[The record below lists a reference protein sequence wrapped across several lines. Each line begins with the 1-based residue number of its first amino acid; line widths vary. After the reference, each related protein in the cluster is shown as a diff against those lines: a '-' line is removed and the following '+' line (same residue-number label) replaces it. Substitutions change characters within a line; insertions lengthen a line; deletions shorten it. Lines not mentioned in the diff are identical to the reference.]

1 MDSGR
6 MDSSRDS
13 RPPRDTRPMDAGR
26 PSRALSFERGDRVFI
41 ATSVTLDI
49 TDSHTYELWMRPR
62 ADGYVLRKGT
72 VAMGE
77 RYQYLIQVQ
86 SGAVIV
92 GWATEASEALLRAPI
107 RMNVWNHVSV
117 VVDADPMLAQ
127 VTLYVDG
134 FEMASALF
142 PNTLFDALNDQPL
155 LMGGFTGDIDE
166 VRLFTFAR
174 AATAIRST
182 MNTRLSPPPPG
193 MEAYWPL
200 EEAGQ
205 IVLDRTLRGNEGVL
219 GDFTFPDPA
228 DPTWITDGPI
238 R

>member
-13 RPPRDTRPMDAGR
+13 RPPRDTGPRDAGR
-26 PSRALSFERGDRVFI
+26 VSRALSFERGDRVFI
-41 ATSVTLDI
+41 APSVTLDI
-49 TDSHTYELWMRPR
+49 TDSHTYELWFRPR
-62 ADGYVLRKGT
+62 VDGIVLHKGT
-72 VAMGE
+72 VAEGE
-77 RYQYLIQVQ
+77 SYQYLVEV
-86 SGAVIV
+86 GDGLVVV
-92 GWATEASEALLRAPI
+92 GWGTSDASANISAPI

-117 VVDADPMLAQ
+117 VIDTDPMVAL

-134 FEMASALF
+134 FESASAVF

-155 LMGGFTGDIDE
+155 LMGGFEGDIDE
-166 VRLFTFAR
+166 VRIFTFAR
-174 AATAIRST
+174 SASAIRST

-205 IVLDRTLRGNEGVL
+205 IILDRTLRGNEGVL